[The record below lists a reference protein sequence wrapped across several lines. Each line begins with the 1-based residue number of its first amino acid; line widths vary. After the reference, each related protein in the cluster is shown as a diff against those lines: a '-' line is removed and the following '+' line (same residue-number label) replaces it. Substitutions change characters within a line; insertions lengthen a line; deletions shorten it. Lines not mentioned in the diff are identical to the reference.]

1 VLTYVLRNQ
10 NNGERMTV
18 EEILRHFQKRP
29 YGWYPLAVLT
39 QLARLLRIGKIE
51 LRISEILSAKAAL
64 EALKNTRQHGS
75 IRVRLQEQ
83 FDQTKV
89 DALKRFHQEFFDRAC
104 SGTDAR
110 SVAAAVADACESER
124 GVLLNLVSQKNRYP
138 FLSQL
143 EPVCAQLENLAGKEP
158 SFLLTQLAEFSEPL
172 LDAKDDLLV
181 PIKAFMNGQ
190 QRVSY
195 DEAVAFLREEEA
207 NFSDISNADLEPLRQ
222 IAVSQTPFRGNVV
235 PQAKAAVAK
244 VRAAIQEQIQ
254 SEKQAAFDAIQ
265 GQEARLQ
272 SLPQFATLTS
282 GQQAQVLAASGA
294 AREAVRSA
302 RFLSLIRD
310 RLNRY
315 NTQEYPAQLAL
326 VSSLQTSTYTLG
338 GSSGSESTP
347 AKVQDEP
354 TYIPVTRLRPKCALP
369 YLASEDDV
377 EVWIESLR
385 KTALEEVKKGIRI
398 SL

>member
-1 VLTYVLRNQ
+1 
-10 NNGERMTV
+10 
-18 EEILRHFQKRP
+18 
-29 YGWYPLAVLT
+29 VLT

-51 LRISEILSAKAAL
+51 LRAPEILSAKAAL

-104 SGTDAR
+104 PGTDAR
-110 SVAAAVADACESER
+110 SVATAVADACESER
-124 GVLLNLVSQKNRYP
+124 GVLQNLVSQKGRYP
-138 FLSQL
+138 FLSEL
-143 EPVCAQLENLAGKEP
+143 EAVCTQLENLAGKEP
-158 SFLLTQLAEFSEPL
+158 SYLLTQLAEFSGPL

-190 QRVSY
+190 QRVTY
-195 DEAVAFLREEEA
+195 DETVAFLREEEA
-207 NFSDISNADLEPLRQ
+207 NFSDIPNADLEPLRQ
-222 IAVSQTPFRGNVV
+222 LAVSKTPFRGNVV
-235 PQAKAAVAK
+235 PHAKAAVAK
-244 VRAAIQEQIQ
+244 VRATIQEQIQ
-254 SEKQAAFDAIQ
+254 AERQAALDAIQ

-272 SLPQFATLTS
+272 ALPQFAKLTAA
-282 GQQAQVLAASGA
+282 QQTRVLAASGA
-294 AREAVRSA
+294 AREAVQSA

-326 VSSLQTSTYTLG
+326 VSSQQAYTPG
-338 GSSGSESTP
+338 GPSASESTP
-347 AKVQDEP
+347 AKDQAEP

-385 KTALEEVKKGIRI
+385 KTALEEVLKGNRI